1 MPQAVNSVDSNT
13 IYFDA
18 STTEAPPVLFLHGSA
33 LSRSIWRG
41 LGYVRAFEP
50 EFSTIR
56 MDLRGHGRS
65 AKPHT
70 VADYS
75 MEAMLGDV
83 QAVLDA
89 TGHDSVHI
97 VGYSFGARVGLALA
111 ARAPHKVRSLC
122 MLGGTHAIEAG
133 QLAALFFDGYLEVLN
148 TGDIDGFIAG
158 MESGGGKLD
167 PATRLAFASNDPL
180 ALAAYFEA
188 TESGAGISEILLRQ
202 ISTPTLLMTGTRDWP
217 RIEHSR
223 IMASIMPDAR
233 LAELPG
239 RTHGGTLFP
248 VEPILDEIL
257 PFIRSH
263 QLGK

>member
-1 MPQAVNSVDSNT
+1 MPHAVNPVDAHT
-13 IYFDA
+13 IHFDA
-18 STTEAPPVLFLHGSA
+18 SATEAPPVLLLHGSA

-41 LGYVRAFEP
+41 LGYVKALEP

-65 AKPHT
+65 GKPHE
-70 VADYS
+70 VSAYS
-75 MEAMLGDV
+75 MESMLGDV
-83 QAVLDA
+83 EAVLEA
-89 TGHDSVHI
+89 TGHESVHI

-111 ARAPHKVRSLC
+111 ARAPQRVRSLA

-133 QLAALFFDGYLEVLN
+133 QLAALFFDGYLEVLKA
-148 TGDIDGFIAG
+148 GDMEGFIAG

-188 TESGAGISEILLRQ
+188 TESGPGISEMLLQQ
-202 ISTPTLLMTGTRDWP
+202 IHTPTLLMTGTRDSP

-223 IMASIMPDAR
+223 IMASLMPDAR
-233 LAELPG
+233 LIELPG

-248 VEPILDEIL
+248 PGPILDELL
-257 PFIRSH
+257 PFLRRH
-263 QLGK
+263 EGA

>member
-1 MPQAVNSVDSNT
+1 MPHAVNPVDANT

-18 STTEAPPVLFLHGSA
+18 STTDAPPVLLMHGSA

-41 LGYVRAFEP
+41 LGYVKALEP
-50 EFSTIR
+50 KFSTIR

-65 AKPHT
+65 GKPHE
-70 VADYS
+70 VSAYS

-83 QAVLDA
+83 QAVLEA
-89 TGHDSVHI
+89 TGHDSVHLI
-97 VGYSFGARVGLALA
+97 GYSFGARVGLALA
-111 ARAPHKVRSLC
+111 ARAPQQVRSLT

-133 QLAALFFDGYLEVLN
+133 QLAALFFDGYLDTLKA
-148 TGDIDGFIAG
+148 GDIDGFIAG
-158 MESGGGKLD
+158 METGGGKLD

-188 TESGAGISEILLRQ
+188 TESGAGISEMLLQQ
-202 ISTPTLLMTGTRDWP
+202 IRTPTLLMTGTRDRP

-223 IMASIMPDAR
+223 LMATLMPEAR
-233 LAELPG
+233 LVELPG

-248 VEPILDEIL
+248 PGPILEEIL
-257 PFIRSH
+257 PFLREH
-263 QLGK
+263 DR

>member
-1 MPQAVNSVDSNT
+1 MPHAVNP
-13 IYFDA
+13 FDA
-18 STTEAPPVLFLHGSA
+18 HTIHFDESATEAPPVLLLHGSA

-41 LGYVRAFEP
+41 LGYVRALEP
-50 EFSTIR
+50 DFSTIR

-65 AKPHT
+65 GKPHE
-70 VADYS
+70 VSAYS
-75 MEAMLGDV
+75 MESMLGDV
-83 QAVLDA
+83 QAVLEA
-89 TGHDSVHI
+89 TGHESVHI

-111 ARAPHKVRSLC
+111 ARAPHQVRSLT

-133 QLAALFFDGYLEVLN
+133 QLAALFFDGYLEVLKA
-148 TGDIDGFIAG
+148 GDMEAFIAG

-188 TESGAGISEILLRQ
+188 TESGPGISEMLLQQ
-202 ISTPTLLMTGTRDWP
+202 IHTPTLLMTGTRDSP

-223 IMASIMPDAR
+223 IMESLMPDAR
-233 LAELPG
+233 LIELPG

-248 VEPILDEIL
+248 PGPILEELL
-257 PFIRSH
+257 PFLRRH
-263 QLGK
+263 EGG

>member
-1 MPQAVNSVDSNT
+1 MPHAVNPVDANT

-18 STTEAPPVLFLHGSA
+18 STTDAPPVLLMHGSA

-41 LGYVRAFEP
+41 LGYVKALEP

-65 AKPHT
+65 GKPHE
-70 VADYS
+70 VSAYS
-75 MEAMLGDV
+75 MEAMLGDL
-83 QAVLDA
+83 QAVLEA
-89 TGHDSVHI
+89 TGHDSVHLI
-97 VGYSFGARVGLALA
+97 GYSFGARVGLALA
-111 ARAPHKVRSLC
+111 ARAPQQVRSLT

-133 QLAALFFDGYLEVLN
+133 QLAALFFDGYLDPLKA
-148 TGDIDGFIAG
+148 GDIDGFIAG

-188 TESGAGISEILLRQ
+188 TESGAGISEMLLQQ
-202 ISTPTLLMTGTRDWP
+202 IRTPTLLMTGTRDRP

-223 IMASIMPDAR
+223 LMATLMPEAR
-233 LAELPG
+233 LVELPG

-248 VEPILDEIL
+248 PGPILEEIL
-257 PFIRSH
+257 PFLRKH
-263 QLGK
+263 DR